1 MKCPACKLDIPED
14 SNFCLKCGCELAG
27 ASSEVSVNRSI
38 DGERRH
44 VTIMFSDLS
53 GYTAMSERLDPEEVK
68 NIMRTI
74 FSEVRQIIKKYD
86 GYIERFIGDS
96 VMAVFGIPK
105 AHEDDPVRAIRAALE
120 IHAAVENYGAQIKGR
135 TDRRLTM
142 HTGINTGLVVT
153 GEVDEG
159 THGLTGDAINLASR
173 LEGIAK
179 DGEIVIGPD
188 TYRQSKGQ
196 FTHKLMKPTSVKG
209 KAEPVQLY
217 KVSGIK
223 AQTNPLSKDNER
235 QIYSEM
241 VGRDRELNKLKLQLA
256 KAVDGAG
263 SVVNVMGEA
272 GIGKSRLLAEFRKA
286 DALKGTMLLEG
297 KAISIGR
304 NLPFHPIIDLLKH
317 WAKIGDNESEV
328 SMLRK
333 LETSVKSV
341 SREDADEVFPFLAT
355 LMGMKLTGHHAERV
369 AGIQGEALER
379 LILKNVRDFLSKASD
394 IVPLVLVID
403 DLHWADSSSIE
414 LLESLFRIAESKRIL
429 FINIFRP
436 DHSETSE
443 KVCRILKN
451 DPSVYYVEIV
461 LEPLDTNYSEKLI
474 GNMLNIEGLSNTLKK
489 KIVKRTGG
497 NPFFIEEVVRSFVDE
512 GAMVK
517 KGGSFQVTEKIDT
530 MNIPYTVNDVLTAR
544 IDRLEEETRQLV
556 KNASV
561 IGRNFFR
568 KILLEIST
576 NIAGVDGRLNYL
588 KDIQFIRDRKR
599 LDEIEY
605 LFKHALAQEAAYGSI
620 LHEKRKELHHTVARA
635 IDQIFHERLHEFYG
649 VLAFHYTQAED
660 WAQAEHYLSRAG
672 EEALKVS
679 ASTEALEYYQQ
690 ALKSYINTQGER
702 ANPEHLAKIEKNI
715 GLSFYNKGAYLDA
728 IPYVEKWLERHNE
741 AIPTNIFI
749 IVLKLMKSFFC
760 ILISLYLPIF
770 RWRRNPSEQ
779 DLDIIEMFMRRQQM
793 LSDVDSINFFTQTIF
808 IAEKISKFKPN
819 LVDKSVERFASLSV
833 ILSWSGI
840 SYGLSKKV
848 LEFTRKRI
856 PSDNLIS
863 IGAYQWFSSVHN
875 YMAGSWNE
883 EGDFDN
889 EVLEAFLRV
898 GETAYAAFYV
908 LFKGH
913 IILER
918 GEKKKIQDLIAK
930 IAEIADVY
938 ENDYAMLQMYELSIK
953 FSLKY
958 RKFAIAEEVAKKAI
972 AFSRGV
978 GLKVYTAFYSIQL
991 ARALIFL
998 NELAG
1003 AEKII
1008 EKYKDYYKK
1017 EVKEPYFLSF
1027 YALTNLY
1034 HSIGEFVNYRAQGD
1048 KLALKNTTKKCR
1060 KNAKAVNRLCRIA
1073 SCDRTEGL
1081 RLVGLVWMLLGREA
1095 KAFKCLGKSIREGKK
1110 LGANLELSR
1119 SYFAFGKFLRKNG
1132 PYSKKVKKVDGDKCL
1147 QKARRM
1153 FIEMDLKW
1161 DIDKDSNTLSDN
1173 NSVLHSNIW

>member
-1 MKCPACKLDIPED
+1 M
-14 SNFCLKCGCELAG
+14 
-27 ASSEVSVNRSI
+27 
-38 DGERRH
+38 
-44 VTIMFSDLS
+44 
-53 GYTAMSERLDPEEVK
+53 
-68 NIMRTI
+68 
-74 FSEVRQIIKKYD
+74 
-86 GYIERFIGDS
+86 
-96 VMAVFGIPK
+96 
-105 AHEDDPVRAIRAALE
+105 
-120 IHAAVENYGAQIKGR
+120 
-135 TDRRLTM
+135 
-142 HTGINTGLVVT
+142 
-153 GEVDEG
+153 
-159 THGLTGDAINLASR
+159 TGDAINLASR

-179 DGEIVIGPD
+179 DGEIIIGPD
-188 TYRQSKGQ
+188 TYRQSKGE
-196 FTHKLMKPTSVKG
+196 FTHKIMKPTSVKG

-223 AQTNPLSKDNER
+223 AQLEPLSKDNER

-286 DALKGTMLLEG
+286 DALEGTMLLEG
-297 KAISIGR
+297 KSISIGK

-317 WAKIGDNESEV
+317 WAKIGDNDSESSV
-328 SMLRK
+328 LRK

-341 SREDADEVFPFLAT
+341 GREDADEIFPFLAT

-379 LILKNVRDFLSKASD
+379 LILKNVRDLLSKASD
-394 IVPLVLVID
+394 ILPLVLVID

-443 KVCRILKN
+443 KVRRILKN
-451 DPSVYYVEIV
+451 NLSVYYVEIE

-497 NPFFIEEVVRSFVDE
+497 NPFFIEEVVRSFLDE
-512 GAMVK
+512 GAIVK
-517 KGGSFQVTEKIDT
+517 KGGSFQVTEKVDT

-556 KNASV
+556 KNASI

-605 LFKHALAQEAAYGSI
+605 LFKHALAQEAAYRSI
-620 LHEKRKELHHTVARA
+620 LHEKRKKLHLSVARA

-715 GLSFYNKGAYLDA
+715 ALSFYNKGAYLDA
-728 IPYVEKWLERHNE
+728 LPYVEKWLKRHHE

-749 IVLKLMKSFFC
+749 VVLKLLKSFFC

-770 RWRRNPSEQ
+770 RWRRNPSQQ

-793 LSDVDSINFFTQTIF
+793 LSDVDSMKFFTQSIF
-808 IAEKISKFKPN
+808 IAERISKFKPN
-819 LVDKSVERFASLSV
+819 LVDKSVGRFATLSV
-833 ILSWSGI
+833 TLSWSGI

-848 LEFTRKRI
+848 LEFTKKRI
-856 PSDNLIS
+856 PPGDLLST
-863 IGAYQWFSSVHN
+863 GAYQWFSSVHS

-883 EGDFDN
+883 ESDFDT

-913 IILER
+913 ILLER
-918 GEKKKIQDLIAK
+918 GEKKKIQDLIVK

-958 RKFAIAEEVAKKAI
+958 RKFTIAEEVAKKAI
-972 AFSRGV
+972 EFSRGV
-978 GLKVYTAFYSIQL
+978 GFKVYTALYSIQL
-991 ARALIFL
+991 ARALILL

-1003 AEKII
+1003 AEKIM
-1008 EKYKDYYKK
+1008 EKYKDYYKR

-1027 YALTNLY
+1027 YAVTNLY

-1048 KLALKNTTKKCR
+1048 KLALKNTTKKCI

-1073 SCDRTEGL
+1073 ACDRTEGL
-1081 RLVGLVWMLLGREA
+1081 RLVGFVWMLLGREA
-1095 KAFKCLGKSIREGKK
+1095 KAYKCLEKSIREGEK

-1119 SYFAFGKFLRKNG
+1119 SYFAIGKYLRKNG
-1132 PYSKKVKKVDGDKCL
+1132 PISKKVKKVDGDKCL
-1147 QKARRM
+1147 QKARKM